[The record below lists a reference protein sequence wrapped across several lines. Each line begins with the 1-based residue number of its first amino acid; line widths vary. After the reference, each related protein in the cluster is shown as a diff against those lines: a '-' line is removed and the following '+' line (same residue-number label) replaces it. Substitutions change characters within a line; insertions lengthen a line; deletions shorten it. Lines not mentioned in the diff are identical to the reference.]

1 MAIAL
6 PEFNGQQ
13 FLRALVEMHEKAVAI
28 RDQSGDLTYRL
39 INDIQ
44 RADAQMRVGIAGLTA
59 DAQAVP
65 AKTLAYLTDRGVD
78 ATTLG
83 QVNTK
88 VQALNTALAA
98 WRTLVRNTV
107 LALTGSDLIEL
118 RETNMQSEILREV
131 VQKNA
136 IPGASAASL
145 RSSTE
150 LAAVITALEALG
162 A

>member
-6 PEFNGQQ
+6 PEFNGQR
-13 FLRALVEMHEKAVAI
+13 FLLALVEMHEKAVAI

-39 INDIQ
+39 IHDIQ
-44 RADAQMRVGIAGLTA
+44 RADVEMRVGIAGLTA

-78 ATTLG
+78 AATLG
-83 QVNTK
+83 QINTK
-88 VQALNTALAA
+88 VTALNTALTA
-98 WRTLVRNTV
+98 WRQLLSSTIFGLS
-107 LALTGSDLIEL
+107 GSDLVEA
-118 RETNMQSEILREV
+118 RETNVQGETLIEIA
-131 VQKNA
+131 QKNA

-145 RSSTE
+145 RSSQE
-150 LAAVITALEALG
+150 LADVITALEALG

>member
-1 MAIAL
+1 MGIAL
-6 PEFNGQQ
+6 PESNGQR

-44 RADAQMRVGIAGLTA
+44 RADVEMRVGVAGLTA

-65 AKTLAYLTDRGVD
+65 AKTLAYLTDRGVV

-88 VQALNTALAA
+88 VNALSTALAA
-98 WRTLVRNTV
+98 WRALLGTTV
-107 LALTGSDLIEL
+107 FALSGSDLVEI
-118 RETNMQSEILREV
+118 RETNVQGEVLREV
-131 VQKNA
+131 TQKNA
-136 IPGASAASL
+136 IPGASSASL
-145 RSSTE
+145 RSSQE
-150 LAAVITALEALG
+150 LADVITALEALG

>member
-6 PEFNGQQ
+6 PEFNGQR
-13 FLRALVEMHEKAVAI
+13 FLRAVVEMHEKAVAI

-44 RADAQMRVGIAGLTA
+44 RADVEMRVGIAGLTT

-65 AKTLAYLTDRGVD
+65 AKTLAYLTDRGVV

-83 QVNTK
+83 EINTK
-88 VQALNTALAA
+88 VQALNTALTA
-98 WRTLVRNTV
+98 WRQAIGTLMNS
-107 LALTGSDLIEL
+107 LSAQDLYVITSL
-118 RETNMQSEILREV
+118 NYQGETLREV
-131 VQKNA
+131 QLRTA
-136 IPGASAASL
+136 IPGASAAPL
-145 RSSTE
+145 RASQE
-150 LAAVITALEALG
+150 LADVITALEALG

>member
-13 FLRALVEMHEKAVAI
+13 FLRALVEMHEKATAI
-28 RDQSGDLTYRL
+28 RDQTGDLTYRL

-44 RADAQMRVGIAGLTA
+44 RADVQMRVGIAGLTV

-65 AKTLAYLTDRGVD
+65 AKVLSYLTDRGLD

-88 VQALNTALAA
+88 VTALNTALAA
-98 WRTLVRNTV
+98 WRTLLGQTV
-107 LALTGSDLIEL
+107 FALSGSDLIEI
-118 RETNMQSEILREV
+118 RETNVQGETLREV
-131 VQKNA
+131 SQKNA
-136 IPGASAASL
+136 IPGTAAASL
-145 RSSTE
+145 RSSSQ